1 MAKVLNYESQIQ
13 QNKTVQSWHV
23 SQSVDAF
30 TGAQDYAISISGSL
44 NLTSSL
50 SIAPGNLLTTGQ
62 SQYLSYNPSTGQ
74 VFRANTSS
82 IGALIGGEG
91 FQVYKTGSSNDNI
104 VPAKF
109 GSNQANGTFAVVS
122 AGQNNSASGASSFI
136 GGGARNCV
144 TGIVSAV
151 VGGNQNTS
159 SAHCGIIG
167 AGQCNVLNNQSQ
179 YGGIV
184 SGFRNTLSSGYF

>member
-30 TGAQDYAISISGSL
+30 TAAQDYAISISGSL

-82 IGALIGGEG
+82 IGALSGGGG
-91 FQVYKTGSSNDNI
+91 FQVYKTGSSNNNI
-104 VPAKF
+104 IPA
-109 GSNQANGTFAVVS
+109 N
-122 AGQNNSASGASSFI
+122 
-136 GGGARNCV
+136 
-144 TGIVSAV
+144 
-151 VGGNQNTS
+151 
-159 SAHCGIIG
+159 
-167 AGQCNVLNNQSQ
+167 
-179 YGGIV
+179 
-184 SGFRNTLSSGYF
+184 

>member
-30 TGAQDYAISISGSL
+30 TAAQDYAISISGSL

-82 IGALIGGEG
+82 IGALSGGGG
-91 FQVYKTGSSNDNI
+91 FQVYKTGSSNNNI

-109 GSNQANGTFAVVS
+109 GNNKASANYAAVGGGLNNTAS
-122 AGQNNSASGASSFI
+122 ALSTFI
-136 GGGARNCV
+136 GGGTSNTASANCSII
-144 TGIVSAV
+144 GGGELNSININACHGAIL
-151 VGGNQNTS
+151 GGNKNKLNEDACFS
-159 SAHCGIIG
+159 VIG
-167 AGQCNVLNNQSQ
+167 G
-179 YGGIV
+179 
-184 SGFRNTLSSGYF
+184 